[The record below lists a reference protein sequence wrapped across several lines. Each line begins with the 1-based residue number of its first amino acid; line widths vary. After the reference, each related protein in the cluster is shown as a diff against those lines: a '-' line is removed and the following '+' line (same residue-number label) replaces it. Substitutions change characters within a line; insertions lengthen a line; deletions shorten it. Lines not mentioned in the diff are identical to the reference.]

1 MELSEPEEA
10 FVLHWGEMG
19 SRWGVNRSVA
29 QIHALLHLADGPMT
43 AEDIAKTL
51 SMARSNV
58 SNSVRELLAWRLIE
72 TTSVL
77 GDRRDHFLAVTDGL
91 EMAKRIVEGR
101 RQREFLPTLSALS
114 CMVEAAKAD
123 AATPRHSAERMES
136 TLRLMEEADRWYRE
150 MASLSPKVQTRLLS
164 MGARIAKL
172 LPSKKKRK

>member
-1 MELSEPEEA
+1 MALSEPEKA

-29 QIHALLHLADGPMT
+29 QIHALLHLSGKPMT
-43 AEDIAKTL
+43 AEEIAETL

-58 SNSVRELLAWRLIE
+58 STSLRELLGWRLIE
-72 TTSVL
+72 TTHVL
-77 GDRRDHFLAVTDGL
+77 GDRRDHYTAVTDGL

-114 CMVEAAKAD
+114 SMVEAAKAD
-123 AATPRHSAERMES
+123 TATPRQSVERMES
-136 TLRLMEEADRWYRE
+136 TLGLMEQADAWYRE
-150 MASLSPKVQTRLLS
+150 MSGLSPKVQSGLLR

-172 LPSKKKRK
+172 LPGREKD